1 MDFNIPKILKRIDMA
16 EYTEE
21 LSGKFLCVWVNLPL
35 KLLREHAELT
45 RSDPSPDPS
54 PNATH
59 SERGEEEE
67 RTRKIYAWYAQ
78 VWSQDGDAETH
89 WTAKEIEAL
98 NDADPAF
105 VSWMMRETWVARLEH
120 VQKKKQN

>member
-1 MDFNIPKILKRIDMA
+1 MDFNIPKILKRVDMA
-16 EYTEE
+16 GYTEE

-45 RSDPSPDPS
+45 KLPAETDAPI
-54 PNATH
+54 
-59 SERGEEEE
+59 SEAAQNDVNK
-67 RTRKIYAWYAQ
+67 KIYAWYAQ

-120 VQKKKQN
+120 VQKKKQS